1 MKLLQKKSFVV
12 AASQEAPPSLLDIMR
27 RLGGN
32 PRSNI
37 CVFFSLPRLFFN
49 EFREA
54 GVKRQKSVCGR
65 CACALYVWKK
75 LEKMALSST
84 CFLVVHAPLYTTST
98 NQALASRRAFSML
111 YRQRCMTATERAT
124 RLMITSW
131 TTKRVWKTV
140 SFEVLT
146 YVYCVPVIGL

>member
-1 MKLLQKKSFVV
+1 MKLLQNKRFFVV

-65 CACALYVWKK
+65 CARTLC
-75 LEKMALSST
+75 LEKTGENGALIHLLS
-84 CFLVVHAPLYTTST
+84 CGAR
-98 NQALASRRAFSML
+98 ALIYNL
-111 YRQRCMTATERAT
+111 N
-124 RLMITSW
+124 
-131 TTKRVWKTV
+131 
-140 SFEVLT
+140 
-146 YVYCVPVIGL
+146 